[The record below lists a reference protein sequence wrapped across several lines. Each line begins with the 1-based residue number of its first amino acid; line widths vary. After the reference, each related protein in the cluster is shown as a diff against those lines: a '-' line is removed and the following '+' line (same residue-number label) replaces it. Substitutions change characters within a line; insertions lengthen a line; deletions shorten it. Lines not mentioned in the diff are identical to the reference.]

1 MVVSHEIQLVDGR
14 TLRVHDSGG
23 ATGDGTALLWH
34 HGSPQTGALLAPVLA
49 AANARGIRLLSYGR
63 PSYGGSTEQPGR
75 TVADAASDVAQL
87 LDQLGIERCATMG
100 ASGGGPHA
108 LACAAALPDQIT
120 AAVTLAGIAPFPVD
134 TDASNTLSEGDSD
147 AIASWFAG
155 MADPAGLRA
164 AIEGRDARA
173 LHEETAEFE
182 PDSFVARDYAALDGT
197 WSVLG
202 DDVAAAEKWGMGGLI
217 DDDRAIVRPWGV
229 DLASIAAPVLL
240 VQGGRD
246 RVVPQYHAE
255 RLLRIIPTAEL
266 WLRPQDGHISVLDAC
281 AVAMDW
287 IRSTAR

>member
-1 MVVSHEIQLVDGR
+1 M
-14 TLRVHDSGG
+14 
-23 ATGDGTALLWH
+23 LLWH

-63 PSYGGSTEQPGR
+63 PSYGGSSEQLGR
-75 TVADAASDVAQL
+75 TVADAASDVTQV
-87 LDQLGIERCATMG
+87 LDLLGIERCAVMG

-108 LACAAALPDQIT
+108 LACAAALPDRIT
-120 AAVTLAGIAPFPVD
+120 AAVTLAGIAPFPNSVD
-134 TDASNTLSEGDSD
+134 TSGTSSDTDSE

-164 AIEGRDARA
+164 AIEGRQARA
-173 LHEETAEFE
+173 AQEEIAEFE
-182 PDSFVARDYAALDGT
+182 PDSFVDRDYAALEGT

-217 DDDRAIVRPWGV
+217 DDDCAFVRPWGV

-246 RVVPQYHAE
+246 RVVPQRHAE
-255 RLLRIIPTAEL
+255 LLLRSIPTAEL
-266 WLRPQDGHISVLDAC
+266 WLRPEDGHVSVLEAC
-281 AVAMDW
+281 GVAMDW
-287 IRSTAR
+287 VSATA